1 LRRKSEG
8 SGDIEIKMKKSPD
21 DYFDDN
27 DVATQIIL
35 ELSKLYEDEDEWLDI
50 LMICIAKIIFNI
62 YHPHQH
68 EEVVDNLCTALKV
81 TLKHVKVYED

>member
-1 LRRKSEG
+1 
-8 SGDIEIKMKKSPD
+8 MKKSPD

-62 YHPHQH
+62 YHPNQH